1 MKGNTCI
8 IVTGPT
14 AVGKTAVAIR
24 LAQHFHTDIISAD
37 SRQCYREL
45 NIGVAKPGSEE
56 LSAVHH
62 WFINSHSIHDNVSA
76 ADYEQYALNAVD
88 QVFQN
93 NHIAILVGG
102 TGLYIRAFMEG
113 MDPIPAIDPMIRQQ
127 VIRLYEEKGL
137 DHLRDTLIKMDPQ
150 FVEKGDINNPQRLM
164 RALEVKWSTGQSI
177 RHFQEGQ
184 KATRPFN
191 MITIGLELPRD
202 LLYKQI
208 DNRVDQMMAAGLLE
222 EATQFYEYRHSNAL
236 QTVGYSELY
245 EYMDG
250 KCTLQQA
257 VDKIKQHT
265 RNYAKRQITW
275 FKKSGINANFSP
287 YDWTGILSFVEAKL
301 QSTDFT

>member
-8 IVTGPT
+8 IITGPT

-45 NIGVAKPGSEE
+45 NIGVAKPTAEE
-56 LSAVHH
+56 LNAVHH
-62 WFINSHSIHDNVSA
+62 WFINSHSIHDIVSA
-76 ADYEQYALNAVD
+76 ADFEQYALDAVD
-88 QVFQN
+88 RVFQK
-93 NHIAILVGG
+93 NHIAIMVGG

-127 VIRLYEEKGL
+127 VIRLYEERGL
-137 DHLRDTLIKMDPQ
+137 DQLRETLIKMDPR
-150 FVEKGDINNPQRLM
+150 FGEKGDIDNPQRLM

-184 KATRPFN
+184 KAVRPFN

-202 LLYKQI
+202 LLYSQI
-208 DNRVDQMMAAGLLE
+208 DTRVDQMMAAGLLE
-222 EATQFYEYRHSNAL
+222 EAKQFYEYRHNNAL

-257 VDKIKQHT
+257 VARIKQHT

-275 FKKSGINANFSP
+275 FKKAGINANFSP
-287 YDWTGILSFVEAKL
+287 ADWPGILSFVEAKL
-301 QSTDFT
+301 QSADFT